1 MNSKD
6 GTADV
11 TEGKAKLK
19 QSSRRRFL
27 AQGAAL
33 AGMATVGGLGAAR
46 AQDWRSKLP
55 PLPDP
60 NERSEYVPD
69 DKILMDH
76 VLRDPWTG
84 EPMRDS
90 AGEYIVD
97 WTGTPQWEAYN
108 KNIKA
113 AAGPKYGKAKD
124 TRLYGE
130 RSRFDTTYRRGF
142 DGSAFSW
149 FGARSGSGRPVQPT
163 STKDEFASL
172 EGPLDA
178 QLGIITPSGLHF
190 VDEHGEVPEIDPR
203 QHRLTIHGMVDR
215 PLTFTMDDLMRLP
228 SVSRIH
234 FIDCNSNNTT
244 SHWTRL
250 QPWATAGQCFSEGSC
265 SEWTGVLLSTLLEAT
280 GVKKGA
286 KWFYA
291 SGADAYNQS
300 WAIPMWKALDDAIVA
315 YGQNGE
321 FVRPENGF
329 PVRLV
334 LPGFQGTMMMKR
346 LRSIKVADE
355 LAQFHREYR
364 EQFPDDKITW
374 YRFEHP
380 PKSCVLRPSGGMT
393 VPKDGFYE
401 IRGVAWS
408 GGGKITKVE
417 VTVDGGK
424 TWKEAQIQGPVFSK
438 AHTRFVLPWSWNG
451 EETIVAA
458 RCTDERGATQP
469 TTAQLAKAKDKVVDV
484 STGEGLTTFNR
495 FNAPQPWKIDRQGKV
510 TNAIFAI

>member
-1 MNSKD
+1 MDPKEEKKNS
-6 GTADV
+6 
-11 TEGKAKLK
+11 K

-27 AQGAAL
+27 KQGAAL
-33 AGMATVGGLGAAR
+33 AGLAAVGGVQAAR

-60 NERSEYVPD
+60 KWRPEYVPD
-69 DKILMDH
+69 DKVPLDH

-84 EPMRDS
+84 EMMRDE
-90 AGEYIVD
+90 AGDLVVD

-113 AAGPKYGKAKD
+113 VAGPKYGKVKD

-130 RSRFDTTYRRGF
+130 RSRFDTTHRRGF
-142 DGSAFSW
+142 DGAGFSW
-149 FGARSGSGRPVQPT
+149 GSGGGSGRPIQPT
-163 STKDEFASL
+163 STKEEFASL

-190 VDEHGEVPEIDPR
+190 VDEHGEVPEVDPR
-203 QHRLTIHGMVDR
+203 THRLTIHGMVDR
-215 PLTFTMDDLMRLP
+215 PLTFSLEDLMRLP

-244 SHWTRL
+244 SHSTRL
-250 QPWATAGQCFSEGSC
+250 QPFATAGQCFSEGSS

-286 KWFYA
+286 KWFYT
-291 SGADAYNQS
+291 SGADEYNQS
-300 WAIPMWKALDDAIVA
+300 WAVPMWKALDDSFVA

-321 FVRPENGF
+321 FIRPENGF
-329 PVRLV
+329 PMRLV

-346 LRSIKVADE
+346 LRSIKIADE
-355 LAQFHREYR
+355 VAQFHREYR
-364 EQFPDDKITW
+364 EMFPDDKITW
-374 YRFEHP
+374 FRFEHP
-380 PKSCVLRPSGGMT
+380 PKSCILRPSGGMQ
-393 VPKDGFYE
+393 VPKGGFYE

-424 TWKEAQIQGPVFSK
+424 TWKDAQIQGPVYSK
-438 AHTRFVLPWSWNG
+438 SHTRFVFPWSWNG
-451 EETIVAA
+451 QETIVAA

-469 TTAQLAKAKDKVVDV
+469 TTAQLAKAKDKVL
-484 STGEGLTTFNR
+484 SLETGQGLNTFNR
-495 FNAPQPWKIDRQGKV
+495 FNAPQPWKIDAQGKV

>member
-1 MNSKD
+1 MSSKKDITGEKD
-6 GTADV
+6 GTA
-11 TEGKAKLK
+11 KPK

-27 AQGAAL
+27 TQGAAL
-33 AGMATVGGLGAAR
+33 AGLATVGALRAAR

-60 NERSEYVPD
+60 NDRTEFVPE
-69 DKILMDH
+69 DKVPMDH

-84 EPMRDS
+84 EPMRDE
-90 AGEYIVD
+90 AGELIVD

-108 KNIKA
+108 KNIRA
-113 AAGPKYGKAKD
+113 AAGPKYGKTKD
-124 TRLYGE
+124 NRLYGQP
-130 RSRFDTTYRRGF
+130 SRFQTTYRRGF
-142 DGSAFSW
+142 DGAAFSW
-149 FGARSGSGRPVQPT
+149 GVGTGSGRPIQPT
-163 STKDEFASL
+163 TAKAESASL
-172 EGPLDA
+172 EAVLDA
-178 QLGIITPSGLHF
+178 QLGIITPNGLHF

-215 PLTFTMDDLMRLP
+215 PLTFTVDDLMRLS
-228 SVSRIH
+228 SVSRVH
-234 FIDCNSNNTT
+234 FIDCNSNGTT
-244 SHWTRL
+244 SMAARL
-250 QPWATAGQCFSEGSC
+250 APWATAGHCFPEGSC
-265 SEWTGVLLSTLLEAT
+265 AEWTGVLLSTLLEAT

-291 SGADAYNQS
+291 SGADEYNQS

-329 PVRLV
+329 PIRLV

-364 EQFPDDKITW
+364 DQFPDDKITW

-380 PKSCVLRPSGGMT
+380 PKSCILRPSGGMT
-393 VPKDGFYE
+393 VPKGGFYE

-408 GGGKITKVE
+408 GSGKITKVE

-424 TWKEAQIQGPVFSK
+424 TWKPAQIQSPVFSK
-438 AHTRFVLPWSWNG
+438 AHTRFVFPWSWNG
-451 EETIVAA
+451 EEMIIAA

-469 TTAQLAKAKDKVVDV
+469 TTAQLAKAKGRELDVDNAV
-484 STGEGLTTFNR
+484 GLNNYNR
-495 FNAPQPWKIDRQGKV
+495 FNAPQPWKIDREGKV

>member
-1 MNSKD
+1 MDSKEEGKNSKP
-6 GTADV
+6 
-11 TEGKAKLK
+11 
-19 QSSRRRFL
+19 SSRRRFL
-27 AQGAAL
+27 KQGAL
-33 AGMATVGGLGAAR
+33 ACLAAAGGIKAAR
-46 AQDWRSKLP
+46 GQDWRSKLP

-60 NERSEYVPD
+60 NLRTEYVPD
-69 DKILMDH
+69 DKVPMDH

-84 EPMRDS
+84 EPMRDE
-90 AGEYIVD
+90 AGDLVVD

-108 KNIKA
+108 KNMRAI
-113 AAGPKYGKAKD
+113 AGPRYGRVKD

-130 RSRFDTTYRRGF
+130 RSRFDTTHRRGF
-142 DGSAFSW
+142 DGAGFSW
-149 FGARSGSGRPVQPT
+149 MSGGGSGRPIMPT
-163 STKDEFASL
+163 TTKDEFASL

-178 QLGIITPSGLHF
+178 QLGIITPNGLHF

-203 QHRLTIHGMVDR
+203 QHRFTIHGMVDH
-215 PLTFTMDDLMRLP
+215 PMTYTMEDLMRLP
-228 SVSRIH
+228 SISRTH

-244 SHWTRL
+244 SHWSRL

-265 SEWTGVLLSTLLEAT
+265 SEWTGVLLSTLLEAS

-291 SGADAYNQS
+291 SGADEFNQS
-300 WAIPMWKALDDAIVA
+300 WAIPMWKAMDDAIVA

-321 FVRPENGF
+321 LVRPEQGF
-329 PVRLV
+329 PMRLV

-346 LRSIKVADE
+346 LRSIKVTDE
-355 LAQFHREYR
+355 LAQFHREYH
-364 EQFPDDKITW
+364 EQFPDDRITW
-374 YRFEHP
+374 FRFEHP
-380 PKSCVLRPSGGMT
+380 PKSCILRPSGGMQ
-393 VPKDGFYE
+393 VPKDGYYE

-424 TWKEAQIQGPVFSK
+424 TWKEAQVQPPVFSK
-438 AHTRFVLPWSWNG
+438 AHTRFVFPWSWNG

-469 TTAQLAKAKDKVVDV
+469 TTAQLAKAKDREIDLT
-484 STGEGLTTFNR
+484 TGKGLNTFNR